1 MKVLIVDD
9 EPLARDEVQLALEAE
24 DNVEICGLC
33 PNAIE
38 AIKLINNDKI
48 DVVFLDIQMP
58 QINGFE
64 MIAMI
69 DPDRMPRIV
78 FLTAHNEY
86 AIRAFEEHAFDY
98 LLKPLD
104 TVRLS
109 KTMERLRNDITPKS
123 TDFLEETKRITLI
136 PSMGINRI
144 RLMRLDEVESVVSKQ
159 GGVFVIGID
168 GKENFT
174 DLTLRTIEEKTPLIR
189 CHRQYLVNLNQINE
203 IRLAENGVAEIVTRS
218 NRLIPVSRRFLGAL
232 RNKIGLS

>member
-1 MKVLIVDD
+1 MKILIVDD
-9 EPLARDEVQLALEAE
+9 EPLARDELRLALQSEE
-24 DNVEICGLC
+24 DVEICGLC
-33 PNAIE
+33 PNAVE
-38 AIKLINNDKI
+38 AIKAINNGKI

-58 QINGFE
+58 QISGFE

-69 DPDRMPRIV
+69 DPDKMPRIV

-104 TVRLS
+104 PIRLA
-109 KTMERLRNDITPKS
+109 KTMERLRGNLAPEPA
-123 TDFLEETKRITLI
+123 DFLEETKHISVI
-136 PSMGINRI
+136 PCIGISKI

-159 GGVFVIGID
+159 GGVFVVGID

-203 IRLAENGVAEIVTRS
+203 IKLAENGVAEILTRS
-218 NRLIPVSRRFLGAL
+218 NRFIPVSRRFLGAL